1 FLDEHEAALTDADVA
16 GLDRLLD
23 LSDNELLDLIL
34 VRAEPGADLPEEARR
49 VLAWL
54 RGA

>member
-1 FLDEHEAALTDADVA
+1 VA

-34 VRAEPGADLPEEARR
+34 ARTEPAPDLAPESLRMLAR
-49 VLAWL
+49 L